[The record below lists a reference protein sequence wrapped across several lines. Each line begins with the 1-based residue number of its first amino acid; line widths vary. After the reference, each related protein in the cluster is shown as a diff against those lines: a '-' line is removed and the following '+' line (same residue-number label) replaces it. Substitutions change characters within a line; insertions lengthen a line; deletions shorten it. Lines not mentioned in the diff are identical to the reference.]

1 MIDYTHFRQLI
12 EEELASVRQQIE
24 TLTESLHVKPDYEMG
39 EGDPAVVQWE
49 LDQAML
55 ERLQAHEADLEAA
68 LRRIEEGTYG
78 ICELCGASIN
88 PERLEILPTTTRC
101 IKCAQKR

>member
-1 MIDYTHFRQLI
+1 MIDYTHFRQLM

-24 TLTESLHVKPDYEMG
+24 TLTESLRVKPDYELG

-49 LDQAML
+49 LDHAML
-55 ERLQAHEADLEAA
+55 ERLQAHEADLQAA
-68 LRRIEEGTYG
+68 LQRIGESTYG
-78 ICELCGASIN
+78 ICEMCGAVIN

-101 IKCAQKR
+101 IRCAQKR